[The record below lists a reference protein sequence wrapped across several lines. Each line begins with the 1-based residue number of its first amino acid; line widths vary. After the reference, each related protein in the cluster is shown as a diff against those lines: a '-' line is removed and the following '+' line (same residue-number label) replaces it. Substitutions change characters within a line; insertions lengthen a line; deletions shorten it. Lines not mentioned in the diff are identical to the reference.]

1 MIGNR
6 HRSWSG
12 KYGISFTLLFVL
24 VLMVY
29 SNTFHAAWQ
38 FDDFPNIVRN
48 SRLHLSDLRP
58 QSLARVLSAS
68 SELDRDQAIKIYRP
82 VVYLTFALNWY
93 VGKDKVAGYHM
104 VNLGVHLL
112 TAFVLYAVILSL
124 IQLPAL
130 KNRYAGSEH
139 FIALLASVLWALHP
153 IQTQAV
159 TYIVQRMTSM
169 ATLFYVLGLYFYL
182 KGRARPSSPLSIVF
196 FVATGFSFA
205 LAFGSKENAITF
217 PISLLLIELVL
228 FRQSG
233 GHIQHKRFL
242 WAGAGIILVVCGL
255 GYVLAGADLP
265 AFLNEY
271 EHRPFTLLQR
281 LMTQPR
287 VILLY
292 LTQIVYPIPNRLSI
306 VHDIVTSKSL
316 WQPWTTL
323 PAIFLVFSM
332 IAAGILQLKDRP
344 LLALGVLFFFINH
357 VVESSIIPLEMAFEH
372 RNYLPTIFLFC
383 PVAAGIKQLMD
394 YYKNKNLSMYAMMA
408 GFVALL
414 IIGFGVGTYS
424 RNMSWISERSL
435 WEDVLVKYPRIARPY
450 QQLAVYYKGTGDLK
464 TASALYK
471 KAMTLKDPRPRQSRA
486 LSLNNL
492 AIMLQE
498 QGAFEK
504 AVTLY
509 KNALTSYPEY
519 IYAHY
524 NMVLALINT
533 NQLNEALRNIDYLI
547 SKNPH
552 QEEYLNIGGFI
563 LIKKK
568 QYAAAVPYLR
578 KALRLAPSH
587 RGVLANLGFTFS
599 RLGKHKKA
607 EWFLKLAHQANPK
620 DPIILLTLLENS
632 LRGGNRSEVDRY
644 LERLF
649 KLVSI
654 EDVRL
659 LLRGLPR
666 QGLALPLSPEL
677 LGPAIAE
684 KLDRYSERILRNGIK

>member
-1 MIGNR
+1 M
-6 HRSWSG
+6 
-12 KYGISFTLLFVL
+12 
-24 VLMVY
+24 
-29 SNTFHAAWQ
+29 
-38 FDDFPNIVRN
+38 
-48 SRLHLSDLRP
+48 
-58 QSLARVLSAS
+58 
-68 SELDRDQAIKIYRP
+68 
-82 VVYLTFALNWY
+82 
-93 VGKDKVAGYHM
+93 
-104 VNLGVHLL
+104 NLGVHLL
-112 TAFVLYAVILSL
+112 TAFVLYAAILSL
-124 IQLPAL
+124 IQLFAL
-130 KNRYAGSEH
+130 KNRYAGREH
-139 FIALLASVLWALHP
+139 FIALLATVLWALHP

-169 ATLFYVLGLYFYL
+169 SALFYALGLYFYL
-182 KGRARPSSPLSIVF
+182 KGRARPSSPHSIVF
-196 FVATGFSFA
+196 FVATGLSFA

-217 PISLLLIELVL
+217 PLSLLLIELIL
-228 FRQSG
+228 FRQTG
-233 GHIQHKRFL
+233 GDRLHKRFL
-242 WAGAGIILVVCGL
+242 WAGAGIILVVFGL
-255 GYVLAGADLP
+255 GYVFVGTDLL

-271 EHRPFTLLQR
+271 EDRPFTLQQR

-292 LTQIVYPIPNRLSI
+292 LTQIVYPIPNRLSV
-306 VHDIVTSKSL
+306 VHDVVTSKSL

-323 PAIFLVFSM
+323 PAILLVFSM
-332 IAAGILQLKDRP
+332 IASGVLQLKKRP

-394 YYKNKNLSMYAMMA
+394 YYQNKNLLMYGMMA

-414 IIGFGVGTYS
+414 IIGFGLGTYS
-424 RNMSWISERSL
+424 RNMSWITEKTL
-435 WEDVLVKYPRIARPY
+435 WGDVLVKYPGIARPY
-450 QQLAVYYKGTGDLK
+450 QQLAVYYKGKGDLK

-498 QGAFEK
+498 TGAFEK
-504 AVTLY
+504 AVILY
-509 KNALTSYPEY
+509 KNALAEYPEY
-519 IYAHY
+519 IYARY
-524 NMVLALINT
+524 NMVLALINM

-568 QYAAAVPYLR
+568 KHAAALPYLR

-587 RGVLANLGFTFS
+587 RGVLTNLGFAFS
-599 RLGKHKKA
+599 RLGKHQKA
-607 EWFLKLAHQANPK
+607 AWFLKLAHQANPQ

-632 LRGGNRSEVDRY
+632 LRGGNRSDVDRY
-644 LERLF
+644 MERLF
-649 KLVSI
+649 KSVSI

-659 LLRGLPR
+659 LLRELPR
-666 QGLALPLSPEL
+666 QGLVLPLAPEL

-684 KLDRYSERILRNGIK
+684 KLKGKSNHILKNG